1 MMANVRMTEE
11 VLGNRVL
18 YINHYLKNYDMPGNM
33 DSANNSALQ
42 QKALDI
48 GKLWYANQR
57 EQIQHWMQ
65 N

>member
-1 MMANVRMTEE
+1 M
-11 VLGNRVL
+11 GNRVL

-33 DSANNSALQ
+33 DSANSAALQ

-57 EQIQHWMQ
+57 EQIQQWMQ